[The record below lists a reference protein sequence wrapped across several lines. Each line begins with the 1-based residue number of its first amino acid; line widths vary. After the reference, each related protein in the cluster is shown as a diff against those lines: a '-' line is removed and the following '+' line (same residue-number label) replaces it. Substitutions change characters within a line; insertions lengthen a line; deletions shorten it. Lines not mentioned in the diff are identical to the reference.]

1 MEHAYTQAYALCQQV
16 GETPELGP
24 VLHGL
29 WRLYFARPQLHTAR
43 EIGDTMLRHAHDPA
57 LVGLAHYVI
66 GLTWFHLG
74 ALPAARTHLE
84 EASHAI
90 SSTSPVLWWSA
101 GHDPGM
107 NCRVYVQRFSGS
119 SGTQRKP

>member
-1 MEHAYTQAYALCQQV
+1 MSAGGRDA
-16 GETPELGP
+16 ELGP

-43 EIGDTMLRHAHDPA
+43 EIGDTMLRHHAHDPA
-57 LVGLAHYVI
+57 LAGLAHYVI

-74 ALPAARTHLE
+74 ALPAAVHTWRK
-84 EASHAI
+84 APHAI

-101 GHDPGM
+101 
-107 NCRVYVQRFSGS
+107 RATSV
-119 SGTQRKP
+119 